1 MDLPKNITQIG
12 ESDQRCKVYVEDYV
26 ISYIKQMNRQAENRN
41 VAVALYGIR
50 KEENDVSYVFFYG
63 AGKVHSIQK
72 EVRHL
77 SQAQNQE
84 IEKLRKRYFA
94 QYQFLGYRML
104 SGEMV
109 EGFHICE
116 QGTCRYINGYACFY
130 EKNDV
135 MLAYM
140 LDSRKEEV
148 PPESVDQEKYDRVRQ
163 RQEERRAQY
172 RGNMAGNGE
181 SKKKAVF
188 SSLSDQKNVQDDTE
202 SAETGQT
209 SAANERSA
217 RRQGR
222 VVQYRKQSAS
232 PKAAKNTS
240 STLKMMRVAVVG
252 MFLLLCVLGITTLG
266 DAHTM
271 EDIQAAARKLITE
284 FTEQKIPD
292 SDSAQEA
299 TGQVNTLVAEDK
311 LTEAIKQENAAGQ
324 ETGQPDVTE
333 TSESQSAETE
343 QTAASEQPS
352 TQQPTTPEQS
362 TNAGQTDPEQP
373 ENAGQTATEQPTN
386 GQTAASEQPTEQL
399 AEQGSTAPSEQTGST
414 QEPVKQT
421 SAPVPYTVK
430 KGDTLTAISV
440 RIYGTDA
447 KVKDICELNNI
458 KNPDDIQFGQ
468 KILLP

>member
-26 ISYIKQMNRQAENRN
+26 ISYIKQMNRQADNRN

-84 IEKLRKRYFA
+84 IEKLRKRFFA

-104 SGEMV
+104 NGEMV

-172 RGNMAGNGE
+172 REKLAGGGE
-181 SKKKAVF
+181 NQKKTVF
-188 SSLSDQKNVQDDTE
+188 SSLGDQKE
-202 SAETGQT
+202 SQEEARNAETGQT
-209 SAANERSA
+209 FDANERSV

-222 VVQYRKQSAS
+222 VVQYRRQSAS
-232 PKAAKNTS
+232 PKTVKSTS
-240 STLKMMRVAVVG
+240 STLKLMRVAVVG

-266 DAHTM
+266 GGHTM
-271 EDIQAAARKLITE
+271 EDIQTAARKLITE

-292 SDSAQEA
+292 ADSEKEA

-311 LTEAIKQENAAGQ
+311 LTEAIRQENAAGQ
-324 ETGQPDVTE
+324 QTQQSVAPE
-333 TSESQSAETE
+333 QSA
-343 QTAASEQPS
+343 S
-352 TQQPTTPEQS
+352 TQQPT
-362 TNAGQTDPEQP
+362 
-373 ENAGQTATEQPTN
+373 
-386 GQTAASEQPTEQL
+386 ASEQPTDTVQADKPEQ
-399 AEQGSTAPSEQTGST
+399 ATEQESTSTGEQPGTT
-414 QEPVKQT
+414 QEPVQQT
-421 SAPVPYTVK
+421 LAPVPYTIQ

-458 KNPDDIQFGQ
+458 KNPDDIRFGQ

>member
-26 ISYIKQMNRQAENRN
+26 ISYIKQMNRQADNRN

-84 IEKLRKRYFA
+84 IEKLRKRFFA

-104 SGEMV
+104 NGEMV

-172 RGNMAGNGE
+172 RGNMASSGE
-181 SKKKAVF
+181 KEKKTVF
-188 SSLSDQKNVQDDTE
+188 SSLSDQKE
-202 SAETGQT
+202 SQEEATETGQT
-209 SAANERSA
+209 FDANERSA
-217 RRQGR
+217 RRRR
-222 VVQYRKQSAS
+222 VVQYRRQSAS
-232 PKAAKNTS
+232 PKTVKSTS

-266 DAHTM
+266 GGHTM
-271 EDIQAAARKLITE
+271 EDIQTAARKLITE
-284 FTEQKIPD
+284 FAEQKIPD
-292 SDSAQEA
+292 ADSEKEA

-311 LTEAIKQENAAGQ
+311 LTEAIRQENAIGQ
-324 ETGQPDVTE
+324 KT
-333 TSESQSAETE
+333 
-343 QTAASEQPS
+343 EQPS
-352 TQQPTTPEQS
+352 TSEQTSATEQSPAPEQS
-362 TNAGQTDPEQP
+362 DATHVPDQP
-373 ENAGQTATEQPTN
+373 DTTEQPS
-386 GQTAASEQPTEQL
+386 ASEQPTDTVPAAKQEQ
-399 AEQGSTAPSEQTGST
+399 APEQGTTGEQTDTT
-414 QEPVKQT
+414 QPSVQQT
-421 SAPVPYTVK
+421 QAPVSYTIK

-447 KVKDICELNNI
+447 KVKAICELNHI
-458 KNPDDIQFGQ
+458 KNPDDIYFGQ

>member
-26 ISYIKQMNRQAENRN
+26 ISYIKQMNRQADNRN

-50 KEENDVSYVFFYG
+50 KEENDVSYMFFYG

-84 IEKLRKRYFA
+84 IEKLRKRFFA

-104 SGEMV
+104 NGEMV

-172 RGNMAGNGE
+172 RGNMAGSGE
-181 SKKKAVF
+181 KEKKTVF
-188 SSLSDQKNVQDDTE
+188 SSLSDQKE
-202 SAETGQT
+202 SQEEAQNARAGQT
-209 SAANERSA
+209 LDANERSV

-222 VVQYRKQSAS
+222 VVQYRRQSAS
-232 PKAAKNTS
+232 PKTAKTTS

-266 DAHTM
+266 DGHTM
-271 EDIQAAARKLITE
+271 EDIQTAARKLITE

-292 SDSAQEA
+292 ADSEKEA

-311 LTEAIKQENAAGQ
+311 LTEAIRQENAAGQ
-324 ETGQPDVTE
+324 KTEQPSASVQTSATEQPPAPEQPDVT
-333 TSESQSAETE
+333 SQPPA
-343 QTAASEQPS
+343 
-352 TQQPTTPEQS
+352 
-362 TNAGQTDPEQP
+362 PEQP
-373 ENAGQTATEQPTN
+373 DTTEEPT
-386 GQTAASEQPTEQL
+386 ASEQPTDTVPTDKQEQ
-399 AEQGSTAPSEQTGST
+399 APEQETTGEQTDTT
-414 QEPVKQT
+414 QPLVQQT
-421 SAPVPYTVK
+421 QAPVSYTIK

-447 KVKDICELNNI
+447 KVKAICELNHI
-458 KNPDDIQFGQ
+458 KNPDDIFFGQ

>member
-12 ESDQRCKVYVEDYV
+12 ESDQRCKIYVEDYV
-26 ISYIKQMNRQAENRN
+26 ISYIKQMNRQADNRN

-104 SGEMV
+104 DGEMV

-148 PPESVDQEKYDRVRQ
+148 PPESVVQEKYDRVRQ

-172 RGNMAGNGE
+172 RGNMAASGENG
-181 SKKKAVF
+181 KKTVF
-188 SSLSDQKNVQDDTE
+188 SSLSEQKETQVNAQNTE
-202 SAETGQT
+202 VGQT

-217 RRQGR
+217 HRQGR
-222 VVQYRKQSAS
+222 VVQYRRQSAS
-232 PKAAKNTS
+232 NKMVKNTS

-252 MFLLLCVLGITTLG
+252 MFLLLCVLGITTLSG
-266 DAHTM
+266 AYTM
-271 EDIQAAARKLITE
+271 EDIQTAARKLITE

-292 SDSAQEA
+292 AESEKEG

-311 LTEAIKQENAAGQ
+311 LTEAIRQENAAGQ
-324 ETGQPDVTE
+324 RPEQSDVTE
-333 TSESQSAETE
+333 TSESQSAENEQPPVLE
-343 QTAASEQPS
+343 QTSD
-352 TQQPTTPEQS
+352 TQQSPVPEQD
-362 TNAGQTDPEQP
+362 TDTVQADKPEK
-373 ENAGQTATEQPTN
+373 ATEQESTST
-386 GQTAASEQPTEQL
+386 GEQP
-399 AEQGSTAPSEQTGST
+399 GST
-414 QEPVKQT
+414 QEPVQQT
-421 SAPVPYTVK
+421 SAPVPYTIQ

-458 KNPDDIQFGQ
+458 KNPDDIRFGQ

>member
-63 AGKVHSIQK
+63 AGKVLSVQK

-84 IEKLRKRYFA
+84 IEKLRKKYFA

-172 RGNMAGNGE
+172 RENMTGNGE
-181 SKKKAVF
+181 NTKKTVF
-188 SSLSDQKNVQDDTE
+188 SSLSSQKESQEDTE
-202 SAETGQT
+202 HAETGQT
-209 SAANERSA
+209 SAANERST

-222 VVQYRKQSAS
+222 VVPYRKHQAS
-232 PKAAKNTS
+232 PKTVKNTS

-292 SDSAQEA
+292 QDAEQETA
-299 TGQVNTLVAEDK
+299 GQVNTLVAEDK

-324 ETGQPDVTE
+324 ETEQPDVAE
-333 TSESQSAETE
+333 TSEYQTAETE
-343 QTAASEQPS
+343 QTAVTEQPFA
-352 TQQPTTPEQS
+352 QQSTTPEQYAN
-362 TNAGQTDPEQP
+362 T
-373 ENAGQTATEQPTN
+373 GQTATTEQPT
-386 GQTAASEQPTEQL
+386 QQEFAP
-399 AEQGSTAPSEQTGST
+399 PSEETGST
-414 QEPVKQT
+414 QEPAKQT
-421 SAPVPYTVK
+421 SAPVPYTIK
-430 KGDTLTAISV
+430 KGDTLTAISL

-447 KVKDICELNNI
+447 KVKDICDLNNI
-458 KNPDDIQFGQ
+458 KNADDIQFGQ

>member
-63 AGKVHSIQK
+63 AGKVLSVQK

-84 IEKLRKRYFA
+84 IEKLRKKYFA

-172 RGNMAGNGE
+172 RENMTGNGE
-181 SKKKAVF
+181 NTKKTVF
-188 SSLSDQKNVQDDTE
+188 SSLSSQKESQEDTE
-202 SAETGQT
+202 RAETGQT
-209 SAANERSA
+209 SAANERST

-222 VVQYRKQSAS
+222 VVPYRKHQAS
-232 PKAAKNTS
+232 PKTVKNTS

-292 SDSAQEA
+292 QDAEQET

-324 ETGQPDVTE
+324 ETEQPDVAE
-333 TSESQSAETE
+333 TSESQTAETE
-343 QTAASEQPS
+343 QTAVTEQPFA
-352 TQQPTTPEQS
+352 QQSTTPEQYAN
-362 TNAGQTDPEQP
+362 T
-373 ENAGQTATEQPTN
+373 GQTATTEQPT
-386 GQTAASEQPTEQL
+386 QQESAP
-399 AEQGSTAPSEQTGST
+399 PSEETGST
-414 QEPVKQT
+414 QEPAKQT
-421 SAPVPYTVK
+421 SAPVPYTIK
-430 KGDTLTAISV
+430 KGDTLTAISL

-447 KVKDICELNNI
+447 KVKDICDLNNI
-458 KNPDDIQFGQ
+458 KNADDIQFGQ

>member
-26 ISYIKQMNRQAENRN
+26 ISYTKQINRQADNRG

-50 KEENDVSYVFFYG
+50 KEENDVSYLFFYG

-84 IEKLRKRYFA
+84 IEKLRKRYFE

-104 SGEMV
+104 NGEMV

-148 PPESVDQEKYDRVRQ
+148 APESVDQEKYDRVRQ

-172 RGNMAGNGE
+172 RGNMAGGGE
-181 SKKKAVF
+181 NQKKTVF
-188 SSLSDQKNVQDDTE
+188 SSLSNQKE
-202 SAETGQT
+202 SQENAQSAGQT
-209 SAANERSA
+209 SDANARSA
-217 RRQGR
+217 RRQAR
-222 VVQYRKQSAS
+222 EVKYRRQYAS
-232 PKAAKNTS
+232 PKSAKNTS
-240 STLKMMRVAVVG
+240 STLKTMRVAVLG

-266 DAHTM
+266 EGHTM

-292 SDSAQEA
+292 ADSEKEA

-311 LTEAIKQENAAGQ
+311 LTEAIRQENAAGQ
-324 ETGQPDVTE
+324 KTEQPDVTE
-333 TSESQSAETE
+333 TSESQSTEE
-343 QTAASEQPS
+343 QTDSYEQVS
-352 TQQPTTPEQS
+352 TQQTT
-362 TNAGQTDPEQP
+362 AP
-373 ENAGQTATEQPTN
+373 ENTIAQE
-386 GQTAASEQPTEQL
+386 
-399 AEQGSTAPSEQTGST
+399 STLPGEQTGST
-414 QEPVKQT
+414 QEPVNQT
-421 SAPVPYTVK
+421 SAPVSYTIK

-447 KVKDICELNNI
+447 KVKAICDLNHI
-458 KNPDDIQFGQ
+458 QNPDDIYYGQ

>member
-50 KEENDVSYVFFYG
+50 KEENGVSYVFFYG

-84 IEKLRKRYFA
+84 IDKLRKRFFA
-94 QYQFLGYRML
+94 QYQFLGYRL
-104 SGEMV
+104 LCGEMV

-148 PPESVDQEKYDRVRQ
+148 PPESVDQEKYDIVRR

-172 RGNMAGNGE
+172 RGNLEGNVE
-181 SKKKAVF
+181 STKGTVF
-188 SSLSDQKNVQDDTE
+188 SSLEARKKLQDD
-202 SAETGQT
+202 SDNAEIGQT
-209 SAANERSA
+209 TASVERSSYRQ
-217 RRQGR
+217 RRAA
-222 VVQYRKQSAS
+222 QYEKHSAS
-232 PKAAKNTS
+232 PKKVRNTGGS
-240 STLKMMRVAVVG
+240 LKMMRVAVVG
-252 MFLLLCVLGITTLG
+252 MFLLLCVLGFTALNNSY
-266 DAHTM
+266 TM
-271 EDIQAAARKLITE
+271 EDIQTAARKLIAE

-292 SDSAQEA
+292 PNTEQE
-299 TGQVNTLVAEDK
+299 TSGQVNTLVAEDK
-311 LTEAIKQENAAGQ
+311 LAEAIRQENAAGQ
-324 ETGQPDVTE
+324 ETQQPE

-343 QTAASEQPS
+343 QTAASEKDPS
-352 TQQPTTPEQS
+352 STPTDSSEPTITEPEHNVPDEQTQVPPEPTQQPEPEQ
-362 TNAGQTDPEQP
+362 
-373 ENAGQTATEQPTN
+373 
-386 GQTAASEQPTEQL
+386 
-399 AEQGSTAPSEQTGST
+399 T
-414 QEPVKQT
+414 QQT
-421 SAPVPYTVK
+421 SAPISYTIK

-447 KVKDICELNNI
+447 KVKDICNLNNI
-458 KNPDDIQFGQ
+458 ENPDDIQFGQ

>member
-26 ISYIKQMNRQAENRN
+26 ISYIKQMNRQADNRG

-72 EVRHL
+72 DVRHL

-84 IEKLRKRYFA
+84 IEKLRKRFFA

-104 SGEMV
+104 NGEMV

-140 LDSRKEEV
+140 LDSRKEEI

-172 RGNMAGNGE
+172 RGNMAGSGE
-181 SKKKAVF
+181 KEKKTVF
-188 SSLSDQKNVQDDTE
+188 SSLRDQKE
-202 SAETGQT
+202 SQEEDQNAETGQT
-209 SAANERSA
+209 FDANERSVH
-217 RRQGR
+217 RQGR
-222 VVQYRKQSAS
+222 VVQYRRQSAS
-232 PKAAKNTS
+232 PKTVKSTS

-252 MFLLLCVLGITTLG
+252 MFLLLCVFGITTLG
-266 DAHTM
+266 GGHTM
-271 EDIQAAARKLITE
+271 EDIQTAARKLITE

-292 SDSAQEA
+292 ADSQKES

-311 LTEAIKQENAAGQ
+311 LTEAIRQENA
-324 ETGQPDVTE
+324 TGQKT
-333 TSESQSAETE
+333 
-343 QTAASEQPS
+343 EQPS
-352 TQQPTTPEQS
+352 TSEQNS
-362 TNAGQTDPEQP
+362 
-373 ENAGQTATEQPTN
+373 ATEQPSAPEQPDT
-386 GQTAASEQPTEQL
+386 TEQPTV
-399 AEQGSTAPSEQTGST
+399 SEQEADTVPADKQEQDPVQETTGEQKGAT
-414 QEPVKQT
+414 QPPVQQT
-421 SAPVPYTVK
+421 QAPVSYTIK

-447 KVKDICELNNI
+447 KVNAICELNHI
-458 KNPDDIQFGQ
+458 KNPDDIYFGQ

>member
-26 ISYIKQMNRQAENRN
+26 ISFIKQMNRQADNRN

-104 SGEMV
+104 NGEMV

-172 RGNMAGNGE
+172 REKLAGSGE
-181 SKKKAVF
+181 KEKKTVF
-188 SSLSDQKNVQDDTE
+188 SSLSNQKESQEEATE
-202 SAETGQT
+202 VGRTFD
-209 SAANERSA
+209 ANERSV

-222 VVQYRKQSAS
+222 VAQYRRQSAS
-232 PKAAKNTS
+232 PKMVKSTS

-266 DAHTM
+266 GGHTM
-271 EDIQAAARKLITE
+271 EDIQTAARKLITE

-292 SDSAQEA
+292 ADSEKEA

-311 LTEAIKQENAAGQ
+311 LTEAIRQENAAGQ
-324 ETGQPDVTE
+324 KT
-333 TSESQSAETE
+333 
-343 QTAASEQPS
+343 EQPS
-352 TQQPTTPEQS
+352 SSEQTPATEQFPAPEQS
-362 TNAGQTDPEQP
+362 DATQQSTAPEQP
-373 ENAGQTATEQPTN
+373 DTTEQPT
-386 GQTAASEQPTEQL
+386 ASEQVTDTVPADKQEQPTDQETTGEQKGTT
-399 AEQGSTAPSEQTGST
+399 QPPVQQT
-414 QEPVKQT
+414 Q
-421 SAPVPYTVK
+421 APVSYTIK

-447 KVKDICELNNI
+447 KVNAICELNHI
-458 KNPDDIQFGQ
+458 KNPDDIYFGQ

>member
-63 AGKVHSIQK
+63 AGKVLSVQK

-84 IEKLRKRYFA
+84 IEKLRKKYFA

-172 RGNMAGNGE
+172 RENMSGNGE
-181 SKKKAVF
+181 NTKKTVF
-188 SSLSDQKNVQDDTE
+188 SSFNSQKESQDDTE
-202 SAETGQT
+202 RAETGQT
-209 SAANERSA
+209 SAAKERST

-222 VVQYRKQSAS
+222 VVPYRKHQAS
-232 PKAAKNTS
+232 PKTVKNTS

-292 SDSAQEA
+292 QDAEQET

-324 ETGQPDVTE
+324 ETGQSKT
-333 TSESQSAETE
+333 AETE
-343 QTAASEQPS
+343 QTAASEQTSMEQSATPEQSGS
-352 TQQPTTPEQS
+352 TQQSTTPESSAATQQSTTPEQS
-362 TNAGQTDPEQP
+362 TNAGQT
-373 ENAGQTATEQPTN
+373 AT
-386 GQTAASEQPTEQL
+386 SEQPTQ
-399 AEQGSTAPSEQTGST
+399 QGSTTPGEQTGST
-414 QEPVKQT
+414 QEPAKQT
-421 SAPVPYTVK
+421 SAPVPYTIK
-430 KGDTLTAISV
+430 KGDTLTAISL
-440 RIYGTDA
+440 RIYGTDT
-447 KVKDICELNNI
+447 KVKDICELNHI

>member
-63 AGKVHSIQK
+63 AGKVLSVQK

-84 IEKLRKRYFA
+84 IEKLRKKYFA

-172 RGNMAGNGE
+172 RENMTGNGE
-181 SKKKAVF
+181 NTKKTVF
-188 SSLSDQKNVQDDTE
+188 SSLSSQKESQEDTE
-202 SAETGQT
+202 RAETGQT
-209 SAANERSA
+209 SAANERST

-222 VVQYRKQSAS
+222 VVPYRKHQAS
-232 PKAAKNTS
+232 PKTVKNTS

-292 SDSAQEA
+292 QDAEQET

-324 ETGQPDVTE
+324 ETEQPDVAE
-333 TSESQSAETE
+333 TSESQTAETE
-343 QTAASEQPS
+343 QTAVTEQPFAQQS
-352 TQQPTTPEQS
+352 TIPEQS
-362 TNAGQTDPEQP
+362 ANT
-373 ENAGQTATEQPTN
+373 GQTATTEQPT
-386 GQTAASEQPTEQL
+386 QQESAP
-399 AEQGSTAPSEQTGST
+399 PSEETGST
-414 QEPVKQT
+414 QEPAKQT
-421 SAPVPYTVK
+421 SAPVPYTIK
-430 KGDTLTAISV
+430 KGDTLTAISL

-447 KVKDICELNNI
+447 KVKDICDLNNI
-458 KNPDDIQFGQ
+458 KNADDIQFGQ

>member
-26 ISYIKQMNRQAENRN
+26 ISYIKQMNRLAENRN

-50 KEENDVSYVFFYG
+50 KEENGVSYVFFYG

-84 IEKLRKRYFA
+84 IEKLRKRFFSE
-94 QYQFLGYRML
+94 YQFLGYRML

-140 LDSRKEEV
+140 LDSRKEEA
-148 PPESVDQEKYDRVRQ
+148 PPESVDQEKYDRVRK

-172 RGNMAGNGE
+172 RGSLEGNAE
-181 SKKKAVF
+181 SVKEPVA
-188 SSLSDQKNVQDDTE
+188 SSHQARKELRDVPKNSSSFRKVRK
-202 SAETGQT
+202 TGG
-209 SAANERSA
+209 S
-217 RRQGR
+217 
-222 VVQYRKQSAS
+222 
-232 PKAAKNTS
+232 
-240 STLKMMRVAVVG
+240 LKMMRVAVVG
-252 MFLLLCVLGITTLG
+252 MFLLLCVLGFMTLN
-266 DAHTM
+266 DSYTM
-271 EDIQAAARKLITE
+271 EDIQTAARKLITD

-292 SDSAQEA
+292 NDTEQDTS
-299 TGQVNTLVAEDK
+299 TQVNTLVAEDK
-311 LTEAIKQENAAGQ
+311 LTEAIRQENAAGQ
-324 ETGQPDVTE
+324 EMQQPETNEMKESQTAETQPTDDSEQDPSLNPTDPSESHVPDEQTQVPPEPTGQPE
-333 TSESQSAETE
+333 PSQ
-343 QTAASEQPS
+343 
-352 TQQPTTPEQS
+352 
-362 TNAGQTDPEQP
+362 
-373 ENAGQTATEQPTN
+373 
-386 GQTAASEQPTEQL
+386 
-399 AEQGSTAPSEQTGST
+399 
-414 QEPVKQT
+414 QT
-421 SAPVPYTVK
+421 SAPVSYTIK

-447 KVKDICELNNI
+447 RVKDICTLNNI

>member
-63 AGKVHSIQK
+63 AGKVLSVQK

-84 IEKLRKRYFA
+84 IEKLRKKYFA

-172 RGNMAGNGE
+172 RENMTGNGE
-181 SKKKAVF
+181 NTKKTVF
-188 SSLSDQKNVQDDTE
+188 SSLSSQKESQEDTE
-202 SAETGQT
+202 HAETGQT
-209 SAANERSA
+209 SAANERST

-222 VVQYRKQSAS
+222 VVPYRKHQAS
-232 PKAAKNTS
+232 PKTVKNTS

-292 SDSAQEA
+292 QDAEQET

-324 ETGQPDVTE
+324 ETEQPDVAE
-333 TSESQSAETE
+333 TSESQTAETE
-343 QTAASEQPS
+343 QTAVTEQPFA
-352 TQQPTTPEQS
+352 QQSTTPEQS
-362 TNAGQTDPEQP
+362 ANT
-373 ENAGQTATEQPTN
+373 GQTATIEQPT
-386 GQTAASEQPTEQL
+386 QQESAP
-399 AEQGSTAPSEQTGST
+399 PSEETGST
-414 QEPVKQT
+414 QEPAKQT
-421 SAPVPYTVK
+421 SAPVPYTIK
-430 KGDTLTAISV
+430 KGDTLTAISL

-447 KVKDICELNNI
+447 KVKDICDLNNI
-458 KNPDDIQFGQ
+458 KNADDIQFGQ